1 MEPIYL
7 VCQDEA
13 RFVRPLISEF
23 MEPEE
28 IRSLVIQLREA
39 LLKSLTFN
47 RFNLSNRA
55 MNMLARNGLK
65 SVWDCKQLNANQVYR
80 LKWCGPKTSREV
92 YEIVR
97 LESGI
102 LLNSW
107 A

>member
-1 MEPIYL
+1 METIYL

-13 RFVRPLISEF
+13 RFVRPLQVEF
-23 MEPEE
+23 MEPEA
-28 IRSLVIQLREA
+28 IRDVTIQLREI
-39 LLKSLTFN
+39 LLKNLSVS

-55 MNMLARNGLK
+55 ANMLARNGLRTI
-65 SVWDCKQLNANQVYR
+65 WDCKQLNANQVLR

-92 YEIVR
+92 YEVVR

-102 LLNSW
+102 LLNAW